1 MSQPSE
7 PEDVKLFSSLF
18 SPRAERIPETIREME
33 EWFGPADWVS
43 REMVFDRTRYY
54 EREMGWPLCRRFAT
68 FERLIRP
75 DEIVEVKERSN
86 GIEARH
92 LQDRRRRI
100 NIDPGYVS
108 LERVVLATGKNYI
121 HRIYLSRGIY
131 ADLTLLF
138 RRGTFEALK
147 WTYPDY
153 GSPEMIQMFNDIRRR
168 YKEQLRGPREA
179 GEALQC

>member
-18 SPRAERIPETIREME
+18 SPRAERIPDTIREME
-33 EWFGPADWVS
+33 QWFGPADWVGP
-43 REMVFDRTRYY
+43 EMAFDRTRYY
-54 EREMGWPLCRRFAT
+54 EREMGWPLYRRFVSFA
-68 FERLIRP
+68 RLIRP
-75 DEIVEVKERSN
+75 DEIVEVKLRTN
-86 GIEARH
+86 GIERRD
-92 LQDRRRRI
+92 LREGRRRI

-108 LERVVLATGKNYI
+108 LERVVLVTGKNYT

-153 GSPEMIQMFNDIRRR
+153 GSPEMIQVFNDMRTR
-168 YKEQLRGPREA
+168 YKRQLRGLEEA
-179 GEALQC
+179 RPC

>member
-18 SPRAERIPETIREME
+18 SPQAERIPETIREME
-33 EWFGPADWVS
+33 EGFGPADWVGPD
-43 REMVFDRTRYY
+43 MVFDRTRYY
-54 EREMGWPLCRRFAT
+54 EREMGWPLARRFVS

-75 DEIVEVKERSN
+75 EEIVEAKIRTN
-86 GIEARH
+86 AIETRH
-92 LQDRRRRI
+92 LHEGRRRI

-108 LERVVLATGKNYI
+108 LERVVLVTGKNYT

-153 GSPEMIQMFNDIRRR
+153 GSPEMIRLFNDIRTR
-168 YKEQLRGPREA
+168 YKEQLRGP
-179 GEALQC
+179 GEVLQC

>member
-7 PEDVKLFSSLF
+7 PEDVKLFASLF
-18 SPRAERIPETIREME
+18 SPQAERISETIREME

-43 REMVFDRTRYY
+43 TEMVFDRTRYY
-54 EREMGWPLCRRFAT
+54 EREMGWPLSRRFAT
-68 FERLIRP
+68 FERLIRS
-75 DEIVEVKERSN
+75 DEIVEIKVRTN
-86 GIEARH
+86 GLEERH
-92 LQDRRRRI
+92 LQERRRRI

-108 LERVVLATGKNYI
+108 LERMVLVTGKNYT

-138 RRGTFEALK
+138 QRGTFEALK

-168 YKEQLRGPREA
+168 YKEQLRGL